1 MAILPRGLLIKTLV
15 YESKS
20 KKEKVSNKISLITR
34 RNIFD
39 FIQVEGFWW
48 SGRLEEIEFLS
59 RIFDLDKM
67 ESSDIRFTNIS
78 GDIWQHRVNNPNDW
92 EDNWIFGD
100 SRFNLLGC
108 EDSLFLNFLCE
119 MIHPLVRVNPL
130 EVNRLLH
137 IFNENLKEDNFE
149 IIEKS
154 KISGNPIFIGR
165 LKITGKES
173 LIKKGLHLKMLLN
186 ADYVTQQINL
196 MESSIENSPHISIGV
211 AKELIETCCK
221 SILDERNESY
231 DKNWDLPKL
240 MKETTKLLKLTPD
253 DIQNE
258 TKAASSIKQ
267 ILGSLSSVVQ
277 GIGEIRNEFG
287 SGHGKD
293 GKFIGL
299 QPRHAKLAVGAASTL
314 AIYLLETHEIRK

>member
-1 MAILPRGLLIKTLV
+1 M
-15 YESKS
+15 
-20 KKEKVSNKISLITR
+20 SNKITQITR

-48 SGRLEEIEFLS
+48 SGRLEESDFLS
-59 RIFDLDKM
+59 RIFDLENM
-67 ESSDIRFTNIS
+67 ESSDDRFPNAA

-92 EDNWIFGD
+92 DDNWIFSD

-108 EDSLFLNFLCE
+108 DDSLFLNFLCE
-119 MIHPLVRVNPL
+119 MIHPLVRVDSSH
-130 EVNRLLH
+130 VNKLLQ
-137 IFNENLKEDNFE
+137 IFNDNLKEDNFE
-149 IIEKS
+149 IIEKTR
-154 KISGNPIFIGR
+154 ISGKPIFVGR

-173 LIKKGLHLKMLLN
+173 IQKKGVDIKKLLN
-186 ADYVTQQINL
+186 ADYVSQQINL
-196 MESSIENSPHISIGV
+196 MESSIENSPHISIGL

-221 SILDERNESY
+221 SIIDERKETY

-253 DIQNE
+253 DIPNE
-258 TKAASSIKQ
+258 ARAASSIKQ

-277 GIGEIRNEFG
+277 GIGEVRNEYG

-314 AIYLLETHEIRK
+314 AIYLLETHEIKQ

>member
-1 MAILPRGLLIKTLV
+1 M
-15 YESKS
+15 
-20 KKEKVSNKISLITR
+20 SNKITAITR

-48 SGRLEEIEFLS
+48 SGRLEEPAFLS
-59 RIFDLDKM
+59 RIFDLDNM
-67 ESSDIRFTNIS
+67 ASFDSRFSNAA

-92 EDNWIFGD
+92 NDDWIFTD

-108 EDSLFLNFLCE
+108 DDSVFLNFLCE
-119 MIHPLVRVNPL
+119 MVHPIVRPDSS
-130 EVNRLLH
+130 EVAKLIQ
-137 IFNENLKEDNFE
+137 IFNDNLSEDNFE
-149 IIEKS
+149 IIEKAR
-154 KISGNPIFIGR
+154 ISGRPIFVGR
-165 LKITGKES
+165 SKITGKES
-173 LIKKGLHLKMLLN
+173 LKKKGSDIKEILN
-186 ADYVTQQINL
+186 ADYVSQQINL
-196 MESSIENSPHISIGV
+196 MESSIENAPHMSIGL

-221 SILDERNESY
+221 SILEELGQPY

-253 DIQNE
+253 DIPNE
-258 TKAASSIKQ
+258 ARAASSIKQ

-277 GIGEIRNEFG
+277 GIGEVRNEYG

-293 GKFIGL
+293 GNFRGL

-314 AIYLLETHEIRK
+314 AVYLLETHKMKH